1 MKNKALTFLLLIVL
15 SPTKGY
21 SQKSST
27 EIYNQLEKLNF
38 LGSAL
43 YVDAHPD
50 DENTALISYFSN
62 HVNAHAAYLSMT
74 RGDGG
79 QNLIGTELR
88 ELLGVIRT
96 EELMQARS
104 IDNGNQYFTSAIDF
118 GFSKHPDE
126 TLKIWDKEQILGEVV
141 NRIRAFQPDIIV
153 NRFDHRTPGKTHGH
167 HTSSALLSKEAFG
180 LSNNTDAYPEQL
192 KEFGVWQPQRIFFN
206 TSWWFYGSQEKF
218 EKADKSNLLSLE
230 IGVFNPLTG
239 VSNSEIAASSRS
251 SHKSQGFGSAPTL
264 GSRTEYIE
272 IIGGE
277 RPRSNDPFEGINTTW
292 SRLERGSP
300 VGKMVATA
308 IESFDFEQPQ
318 KSLETLVNI
327 HEAILKLPA
336 SLWKERKLEEA
347 KQLILDCA
355 GIQMQFNAERP
366 YGVLGEQL
374 KITINAVQQS
384 KLPIQLESV
393 QVNSTLDL
401 LDKPLETNTRFNK
414 AFKITLANSIST
426 PYWLLK
432 KGSLGTFTIDNKYW
446 IGKPQTPS
454 PIQVKFQLNIAG
466 KKIVFTEPVKH
477 RKTDPVRGEVINPFY
492 MLPALGVNFEQP
504 VFLFADGKEQSIRLN
519 VTSYGTDYKGS
530 VTLSHPKGWET
541 SQSAFPVNLNG
552 RGSSQYLEYKLK
564 PLVSAESGLL
574 SPVAIQGDKKENLFA
589 VQTLDYT
596 HIPKQ
601 YIAQP
606 SEARVVRMDLKLPQI
621 KVGYIAGAGDTVM
634 ERLKTV
640 GIDVS
645 SIDIETIS
653 LEELKKYDAVLIGIR
668 AYNVIE
674 SLAYRNQMLFDFAE
688 AGGTLVTQYNTSRG
702 LKTSRIAPFDLK
714 LSRDRVTDE
723 YSYVRILDPKHPAL
737 NLPHKIIAKDF
748 EGWVQE
754 RGLYFPNQWD
764 ERFTPLLGMNDLG
777 ESEKFGSILVAPHG
791 KGTIVYTG
799 LSFFR
804 ELPAGVPGAY
814 RLLINLLAL

>member
-1 MKNKALTFLLLIVL
+1 MKNKTIVSIFCATLCLIKVN
-15 SPTKGY
+15 G
-21 SQKSST
+21 QKSSV

-43 YVDAHPD
+43 YIAAHPD

-62 HVNAHAAYLSMT
+62 HINAHAAYLSMT

-96 EELMQARS
+96 EELIKARS
-104 IDNGNQYFTSAIDF
+104 IDNANQYFTSAIDF

-126 TLKIWDKEQILGEVV
+126 TLKIWDKKQMLGEVV

-167 HTSSALLSKEAFG
+167 HTSSAILSKEAFG
-180 LSNNTDAYPEQL
+180 LSNNIDAYPEQL
-192 KEFGVWQPQRIFFN
+192 EEFKLWQPKRLFFN

-218 EKADKSNLLSLE
+218 DKADKSNLLSLE
-230 IGVFNPLTG
+230 IGIFNPLTG
-239 VSNSEIAASSRS
+239 ISNSEIAASSRS

-292 SRLERGSP
+292 SRLKGGTP
-300 VGKMVATA
+300 IGKMVTTL
-308 IESFDFEQPQ
+308 IESFDFENPQ
-318 KSLETLVNI
+318 KSLETLINI
-327 HEAILKLPA
+327 HEVINKLPT
-336 SLWKERKLEEA
+336 SLWKERKLDEA

-355 GIQMQFNAERP
+355 GIQMQFNAGRP
-366 YGVLGEQL
+366 YGVRGEQL

-384 KLPIQLESV
+384 KLPIQLENV

-414 AFKITLANSIST
+414 AFKITLTNSIST

-432 KGSLGTFTIDNKYW
+432 KGTLGTFTIDNKDW

-477 RKTDPVRGEVINPFY
+477 RKTDPVKGEVINPFY

-504 VFLFADGKEQSIRLN
+504 VFLFADGKEQSIRLKL
-519 VTSYGTDYKGS
+519 TSYGSDYGGFVK
-530 VTLSHPKGWET
+530 LSHPKGWGI
-541 SQSAFPVNLNG
+541 SQSTFPVNLNE

-564 PLVSAESGLL
+564 PLVNAESGLL
-574 SPVAIQGDKKENLFA
+574 IPVAIQGNKKENLFA
-589 VQTLDYT
+589 VQTLDYN

-606 SEARVVRMDLKLPQI
+606 SGARVVRLDLKLPQI
-621 KVGYIAGAGDTVM
+621 KVGYVAGAGDTVM

-640 GIDVS
+640 GIDIS

-653 LEELKKYDAVLIGIR
+653 LEELKKYDTVLIGIR

-674 SLAYRNQMLFDFAE
+674 SLAYKNQMLFDFAE
-688 AGGTLVTQYNTSRG
+688 SGGTLVTQYNTSRG
-702 LKTSRIAPFDLK
+702 LKTDKLAPFDLK
-714 LSRDRVTDE
+714 LSRERVTDE
-723 YSYVRILDPKHPAL
+723 YSYVRIINQKHPAL
-737 NLPHKIIAKDF
+737 NVPHKITVKDF

-764 ERFTPLLGMNDLG
+764 KRFTPLLGMNDLG
-777 ESEKFGSILVAPHG
+777 EPEKFGSILVASHG

>member
-1 MKNKALTFLLLIVL
+1 MKNKTIVSIFCATLCLIKVN
-15 SPTKGY
+15 G
-21 SQKSST
+21 QKSSV

-43 YVDAHPD
+43 YIAAHPD

-62 HVNAHAAYLSMT
+62 HINAHAAYLSMT

-96 EELMQARS
+96 EELIKARS
-104 IDNGNQYFTSAIDF
+104 IDNANQYFTSAIDF

-126 TLKIWDKEQILGEVV
+126 TLKIWDKKQMLGEVV

-192 KEFGVWQPQRIFFN
+192 KEFGVWQPQRLFFN

-239 VSNSEIAASSRS
+239 VSNSEIAALSRS

-292 SRLERGSP
+292 SRLKGGTP
-300 VGKMVATA
+300 IGKMVTTL
-308 IESFDFEQPQ
+308 IESFDFENPQ
-318 KSLETLVNI
+318 KSLETLINI
-327 HEAILKLPA
+327 HEVINKLPT
-336 SLWKERKLEEA
+336 SLWKERKLDEA

-355 GIQMQFNAERP
+355 GIQMQFNAGRP
-366 YGVLGEQL
+366 YGVRGEQL

-384 KLPIQLESV
+384 KLPIQLENV

-414 AFKITLANSIST
+414 AFKITLTNSIST

-432 KGSLGTFTIDNKYW
+432 KGTLGTFTIDNKDW

-477 RKTDPVRGEVINPFY
+477 RKTDPVKGEVINPFY

-504 VFLFADGKEQSIRLN
+504 VFLFADGKEQSIRLKL
-519 VTSYGTDYKGS
+519 TSYGSDYGGFVK
-530 VTLSHPKGWET
+530 LSHPKGWGI
-541 SQSAFPVNLNG
+541 SQSTFPVNLNE

-564 PLVSAESGLL
+564 PLVNAESGLL
-574 SPVAIQGDKKENLFA
+574 IPVAIQGNKKENLFA
-589 VQTLDYT
+589 VQTLDYN

-606 SEARVVRMDLKLPQI
+606 SGARVVRLDLKLPQI
-621 KVGYIAGAGDTVM
+621 KVGYVAGAGDTVM

-640 GIDVS
+640 GIDIS

-653 LEELKKYDAVLIGIR
+653 LEELKKYDTVLIGIR

-674 SLAYRNQMLFDFAE
+674 SLAYKNQMLFDFAE
-688 AGGTLVTQYNTSRG
+688 SGGTLVTQYNTSRG
-702 LKTSRIAPFDLK
+702 LKTDKLAPFDLK
-714 LSRDRVTDE
+714 LSRERVTDE
-723 YSYVRILDPKHPAL
+723 YSYVRIINQKHPAL
-737 NLPHKIIAKDF
+737 NVPHKITVKDF

-764 ERFTPLLGMNDLG
+764 KRFTPLLGMNDLG
-777 ESEKFGSILVAPHG
+777 EPEKFGSILVASHG